1 MEKDQKV
8 QITKAL
14 QQAIESKRIRDG
26 GQVRPIMSS
35 DVTVTRS
42 ASIIEAEKQNSISSM
57 NNLIDRIKSAIGAMS
72 GVSGDIGSGDET
84 SQSKL

>member
-1 MEKDQKV
+1 M

-26 GQVRPIMSS
+26 GQVKPIQSS

-42 ASIIEAEKQNSISSM
+42 ASIIEAEKQTSIISM
-57 NNLIDRIKSAIGAMS
+57 NALIERIR
-72 GVSGDIGSGDET
+72 
-84 SQSKL
+84 